1 MKTFF
6 VSLVLSAALLSLP
19 PVLRAANLG
28 DPAGALDIS
37 DWVKGDA
44 VDLENAKGKRVVV
57 VEFWATWCGPCRV
70 SIPHLTE
77 LQKKY
82 ASRGVAI
89 VGVSDEASA
98 TVKSFVGSMGE
109 KMDYTVAVDRDRRTS
124 GAFMG
129 AYDINGIPHAFVID
143 KEGRIAWHG
152 HPMYGLERV
161 LDQLASNTFDMAAER
176 KREGAQRKIMEYYE
190 MAMRG
195 ESEEKLDKLGEQ
207 LTALDKE
214 MGGIEP
220 SKALDLPELRK
231 MGRFQGL
238 MREYQQAMF
247 TGKSE
252 AELER
257 IEKKA
262 APLAPKEFN
271 FAEFKSQFQLQRVF
285 TEYYRAVTGR
295 GNEGKTEELAQRL
308 EGVQSGDAEALT
320 EIAWTLLT
328 DEKIKTRNPKL
339 ALKIA
344 RAAFDAS
351 EGKDP
356 NAADTYARALFDTGK
371 VAEAILQQ
379 KKAVEL
385 CEDKDKKS
393 ELQATLKR
401 YQEKSQA
408 K

>member
-124 GAFMG
+124 EAFMG

-161 LDQLASNTFDMAAER
+161 LEQLASNTFDMAAER

-231 MGRFQGL
+231 MGRF
-238 MREYQQAMF
+238 
-247 TGKSE
+247 
-252 AELER
+252 
-257 IEKKA
+257 
-262 APLAPKEFN
+262 
-271 FAEFKSQFQLQRVF
+271 RV
-285 TEYYRAVTGR
+285 
-295 GNEGKTEELAQRL
+295 
-308 EGVQSGDAEALT
+308 
-320 EIAWTLLT
+320 
-328 DEKIKTRNPKL
+328 
-339 ALKIA
+339 
-344 RAAFDAS
+344 
-351 EGKDP
+351 
-356 NAADTYARALFDTGK
+356 
-371 VAEAILQQ
+371 
-379 KKAVEL
+379 
-385 CEDKDKKS
+385 
-393 ELQATLKR
+393 
-401 YQEKSQA
+401 
-408 K
+408 

>member
-6 VSLVLSAALLSLP
+6 TGLLPLLALLSPLP
-19 PVLRAANLG
+19 SLHAANLG
-28 DPAGALDIS
+28 DPAGALEIS
-37 DWVKGDA
+37 DWAKGDA
-44 VDLENAKGKRVVV
+44 VDLESARGKKVVV
-57 VEFWATWCGPCRV
+57 IEFWATWCGPCRV

-82 ASRGVAI
+82 ESRGVTI
-89 VGVSDEASA
+89 VGVSDETSA
-98 TVKSFVGSMGE
+98 TVKSFVSSMGE

-124 GAFMG
+124 EAFMG
-129 AYDINGIPHAFVID
+129 AYSINGIPHAFVVD

-161 LDQLASNTFDMAAER
+161 LEQLASNTFDMAAER
-176 KREGAQRKIMEYYE
+176 RREGAQRKIMEYYE

-195 ESEEKLDKLGEQ
+195 DSDDKLDKLGAQ

-252 AELER
+252 AELEK

-295 GNEGKTEELAQRL
+295 ANEGKTEELAQRL

-351 EGKDP
+351 EGKDA

-379 KKAVEL
+379 KKAIEL
-385 CEDKDKKS
+385 CDDKDKKS

-401 YQEKSQA
+401 YQEKSQSQ
-408 K
+408 

>member
-1 MKTFF
+1 MKTFLAIL
-6 VSLVLSAALLSLP
+6 VSIGAPLFLP
-19 PVLRAANLG
+19 LDLRAANLG

-44 VDLENAKGKRVVV
+44 VDLESAKGKRVVV
-57 VEFWATWCGPCRV
+57 IEFWATWCGPCRV

-89 VGVSDEASA
+89 IGVSDETSA

-124 GAFMG
+124 EAFMG
-129 AYDINGIPHAFVID
+129 TYGVNGIPHAFVID
-143 KEGRIAWHG
+143 KEGRVAWHG

-195 ESEEKLDKLGEQ
+195 ESEEKLDRLGAQ

-295 GNEGKTEELAQRL
+295 GNEGKAEELAQRL

-339 ALKIA
+339 ALKLA

-393 ELQATLKR
+393 ELQATLQR

>member
-1 MKTFF
+1 MKT
-6 VSLVLSAALLSLP
+6 LLANWLSLSVALP
-19 PVLRAANLG
+19 IAFTAQAANLG
-28 DPAGALDIS
+28 DPAGALDIAT
-37 DWVKGDA
+37 WTKGEA
-44 VDLENAKGKRVVV
+44 VDLAAARGKRVVV

-70 SIPHLTE
+70 SIPHLTD

-82 ASRGVAI
+82 ATRGVSI

-98 TVKSFVGSMGE
+98 TVRSFVDGMGD
-109 KMDYTVAVDRDRRTS
+109 KMDYTVAVDNNRRTS
-124 GAFMG
+124 DAFMG
-129 AYDINGIPHAFVID
+129 AYGINGIPHAFVID
-143 KEGRIAWHG
+143 KEGRVAWHG

-195 ESEEKLDKLGEQ
+195 ESEEKLNKLGEQ
-207 LTALDKE
+207 LMALEKE

-220 SKALDLPELRK
+220 SKALDLPELKK

-247 TGKSE
+247 SGKSE
-252 AELER
+252 AELEK

-295 GNEGKTEELAQRL
+295 GNAAQAEQLALRL
-308 EGVQSGDAEALT
+308 EGAQSGDAEALT

-328 DEKIKTRNPKL
+328 DEKIKTRNFKL
-339 ALKIA
+339 ALKLA
-344 RAAFDAS
+344 RAAYDAS
-351 EGKDP
+351 EGRDSS
-356 NAADTYARALFDTGK
+356 AVDTYARALFDNGK
-371 VAEAILQQ
+371 VAEAVLQQ

-385 CEDKDKKS
+385 CEDREKKT
-393 ELQATLKR
+393 ELQATLQR
-401 YQEKSQA
+401 YQNSLA

>member
-1 MKTFF
+1 MKTLLA
-6 VSLVLSAALLSLP
+6 SLLSFTALLSFPSALC
-19 PVLRAANLG
+19 AAHLG
-28 DPAGALDIS
+28 DPAGALEIS
-37 DWVKGDA
+37 EWVKGDA
-44 VDLENAKGKRVVV
+44 VDLEGAKGKRVVV

-82 ASRGVAI
+82 ASRGVTI
-89 VGVSDEASA
+89 VGVSDETSA
-98 TVKSFVGSMGE
+98 TVKSFVSGLGE

-124 GAFMG
+124 EAFMG
-129 AYDINGIPHAFVID
+129 AYDVNGIPHAFVVD

-161 LDQLASNTFDMAAER
+161 LEQLASNTFDLAAER

-195 ESEEKLDKLGEQ
+195 ESDEKLDRLGGQ
-207 LTALDKE
+207 LAALDKE

-247 TGKSE
+247 SGKSE
-252 AELER
+252 AELEK
-257 IEKKA
+257 IERKA

-295 GNEGKTEELAQRL
+295 GNSGRVDELAQRL
-308 EGVQSGDAEALT
+308 EGVQSSDAEALT

-328 DEKIKTRNPKL
+328 DEKIKSRNPKL

-351 EGKDP
+351 AGRDC
-356 NAADTYARALFDTGK
+356 NAADTYARALFDSGK
-371 VAEAILQQ
+371 VAEAVLQQ
-379 KKAVEL
+379 RKAVEL
-385 CEDKDKKS
+385 CEDKDKKT
-393 ELQATLKR
+393 EFQATLLR
-401 YQEKSQA
+401 YEERNQPK
-408 K
+408 

>member
-1 MKTFF
+1 MKTLFA
-6 VSLVLSAALLSLP
+6 SLVSIAALLSLP
-19 PVLRAANLG
+19 LALRAAKLG

-37 DWVKGDA
+37 EWVKGDA

-89 VGVSDEASA
+89 VGVSDETSA

-124 GAFMG
+124 EAFMG